1 MHMTC
6 TSTML
11 NGLPL
16 RSGPRARRAFTLT
29 ELLLVLTIS
38 AVIAAVAWPSLQKPF
53 ASHRLRTAADMV
65 RSELCRTRIQA
76 MRSGHTFAFRYVPEG
91 GRFSVGPQGESREA
105 GAQGAEWDAAASG
118 ENDSSLSAEDSQA
131 TDRTLPQGVRFV
143 TRDMAAS
150 STAAPAPG
158 NSPTDENAP
167 TGDEQWSEP
176 IFFYPDGTT
185 SDSLLLLANDRG
197 YVMELMLRGL
207 TGTVTTSD
215 VVASGK

>member
-1 MHMTC
+1 MTC

-11 NGLPL
+11 SNPSPKG
-16 RSGPRARRAFTLT
+16 RGRRCAFTLT
-29 ELLLVLTIS
+29 ELLLVLTIA

-91 GRFSVGPQGESREA
+91 GRFSVGPQGESCDA
-105 GAQGAEWDAAASG
+105 GVQGMETDVAASG
-118 ENDSSLSAEDSQA
+118 EGDGGLSAEDSQP

-143 TRDMAAS
+143 VGDTAAP
-150 STAAPAPG
+150 STAASAAG
-158 NSPTDENAP
+158 DSPTDENAP
-167 TGDEQWSEP
+167 AGDEQWSEP

-207 TGTVTTSD
+207 TGTVTTSN
-215 VVASGK
+215 VVASGR